1 MGRNILLLSPSK
13 TMSVLENSNCNM
25 FTIPVFIEK
34 SLKIVSQIKLL
45 SHNDLEKLYDASSK
59 IAFLNWQR
67 YQEWILP
74 FNLSNSRQSILYFH
88 GDVYEG
94 LNVVDFDLSDFA
106 YAQNH
111 IRIISGLYG
120 LLRPLDLIQPYRL
133 EMGAP
138 FRVDDKTS
146 LYNFWSK
153 SIKDFLA
160 EELGTDGR
168 ILNLASNEYYRAIDK
183 ELEERVIH
191 IEFRENKPEGLKV
204 IPILSKRARG
214 LMARFAVKNKIVNA
228 DDLKLFDFE
237 NYMFYEPLSSS
248 NKWVFIRRQS

>member
-1 MGRNILLLSPSK
+1 MSKNILLLSPSK
-13 TMSVLENSNCNM
+13 TLSILENSNCDM

-34 SLKIVSQIKLL
+34 SKRIVSQIKLL

-74 FNLSNSRQSILYFH
+74 FNLSNSRQSILYFN

-94 LNVVDFDLSDFA
+94 LNAVDFDSSDFV
-106 YAQNH
+106 YAQNYL
-111 IRIISGLYG
+111 RIISGLYG

-138 FRVDDKTS
+138 FKVNNQMS
-146 LYNFWSK
+146 LYSYWRK
-153 SIKDFLA
+153 SITDSLA
-160 EELGTDGR
+160 VELGKDGY
-168 ILNLASNEYYRAIDK
+168 IINLTSNEYFKVVDK
-183 ELEERVIH
+183 KLEDKVLH

-214 LMARFAVKNKIVNA
+214 LMARFAVKNKIVTV
-228 DDLKLFDFE
+228 DDLKLFDYE
-237 NYMFYEPLSSS
+237 NYMFYEPLSTS
-248 NKWVFIRRQS
+248 NKWVFIRRT